1 LFDFKHNH
9 SEAAPSVTANDP
21 SAVFVVKSLLYPL
34 GVVATLGACIW
45 CGGEESGRGPYFLL
59 GFLAFITS
67 AEFFDIVPLRGNR
80 TTLGPLLRLLFDIA
94 VRWGVVVSLL
104 WVLLC
109 VSGFSGRYRE
119 SVIASWALLTPVVLW
134 AGQIAARWLLV
145 NAGERGI
152 PRRRAVII
160 GLTDLGA
167 SLAGKLR
174 GDPLLRTDV
183 LGFFEDRDPGRVA
196 AHESELILGRSADAA
211 RFISQQEV
219 GVVYITLPMSR
230 DTRIL
235 QLLDTLRDC
244 TASVYFVP
252 DLFFCNLI
260 QARFDQVHGIPLVAV
275 RESPFYGMRGAA
287 KRLFDIGVA
296 GALIA
301 LLAPLLALIAI
312 GVKLT
317 SAGPVIFRQRRY
329 GLDGKEIIVYKFR
342 SMSVTED
349 GQRSYTQVS
358 RGDSRVTSIGAFLRR
373 MSLDELPQ
381 LFNVLEGSMS
391 IVGPRPHAIAVNEQY
406 RRLIPSYMI
415 RHKVKPGIT
424 GWAQVH
430 GYRGGDDLEQMK
442 KRIEFDLDYLRNW
455 SLALDFSILFRTVA
469 IVWRDQS
476 AY

>member
-1 LFDFKHNH
+1 MLYISKPH
-9 SEAAPSVTANDP
+9 EAAPSVTANDP

-34 GVVATLGACIW
+34 VVVATLGVSMW
-45 CGGEESGRGPYFLL
+45 WWGEHRRGPYFLL
-59 GFLAFITS
+59 RVLALLTS
-67 AEFFDIVPLRGNR
+67 AELFDSMPLRGER
-80 TTLGPLLRLLFDIA
+80 TSSWVLLRLLFDI
-94 VRWGVVVSLL
+94 VMRWGLLVTFL

-109 VSGFSGRYRE
+109 ASGFSSRYQA
-119 SVIASWALLTPVVLW
+119 SVIASWALLTPLVLW
-134 AGQIAARWLLV
+134 VGQIGARWLLA

-167 SLAGKLR
+167 SLARKLR
-174 GDPLLRTDV
+174 DDPLLRTDV
-183 LGFFEDRDPGRVA
+183 LGFFEDRNPSRVA
-196 AHESELILGRSADAA
+196 AHEVSWILGSSADAA
-211 RFISQQEV
+211 DFISSEEV

-230 DTRIL
+230 EPRIVK
-235 QLLDTLRDC
+235 LLDSLRDC

-260 QARFDQVHGIPLVAV
+260 QARFDQIHGIPLVAV

-296 GALIA
+296 GSLIA
-301 LLAPLLALIAI
+301 LLSPLLALIAI
-312 GVKLT
+312 AVKLT
-317 SAGPVIFRQRRY
+317 SIGPVIFRQKRY

-342 SMSVTED
+342 SMSVVED
-349 GQRSYTQVS
+349 GQRTYTQVS
-358 RGDSRVTSIGAFLRR
+358 RGDSRVTPIGAFLRR

-406 RRLIPSYMI
+406 RRLIPSYMF

-430 GYRGGDDLEQMK
+430 GYRGGDDLELMK

-455 SLALDFSILFRTVA
+455 PLALDFSILFRTVA

>member
-1 LFDFKHNH
+1 MLYISKPN
-9 SEAAPSVTANDP
+9 EAAPSVTANDP

-34 GVVATLGACIW
+34 VVVATLGVSMW
-45 CGGEESGRGPYFLL
+45 WWGEHRRGPYFLL
-59 GFLAFITS
+59 GVLAFITS
-67 AEFFDIVPLRGNR
+67 AELFDVVPLRGAR
-80 TTLGPLLRLLFDIA
+80 TYSWVLLRLLFDIA
-94 VRWGVVVSLL
+94 MRWGLLVTFL

-109 VSGFSGRYRE
+109 TSGFSSRYRE
-119 SVIASWALLTPVVLW
+119 SVIATWALLTPLVLW
-134 AGQIAARWLLV
+134 IGQIGARWLLA

-167 SLAGKLR
+167 SLARKLQD
-174 GDPLLRTDV
+174 DPLLRTDV
-183 LGFFEDRDPGRVA
+183 LGFFEDREPSRVA
-196 AHESELILGRSADAA
+196 AHDICSILGRAADAA
-211 RFISQQEV
+211 QYISRHEV
-219 GVVYITLPMSR
+219 SVVYITLPMSR
-230 DTRIL
+230 DARIL
-235 QLLDTLRDC
+235 ELLDTLRDC

-260 QARFDQVHGIPLVAV
+260 QARFDQIHGIPLVAV

-296 GALIA
+296 GSLIT
-301 LLAPLLALIAI
+301 LLSPLLLLIAI
-312 GVKLT
+312 AVKLT
-317 SAGPVIFRQRRY
+317 SVGPVIFRQKRY

-342 SMSVTED
+342 SMSVVED
-349 GQRSYTQVS
+349 GQRTYTQVS
-358 RGDSRVTSIGAFLRR
+358 RGDSRVTPIGNFLRR

-430 GYRGGDDLEQMK
+430 GYRGGDDLELMK

>member
-1 LFDFKHNH
+1 MLRLKQ
-9 SEAAPSVTANDP
+9 SEAAPGVTATDP

-34 GVVATLGACIW
+34 TVVISLYACVWWWLEIH
-45 CGGEESGRGPYFLL
+45 RGPYFLL
-59 GFLAFITS
+59 GVLAFITS
-67 AEFFDIVPLRGNR
+67 AEFFDIIPLRGGR
-80 TTLGPLLRLLFDIA
+80 TTTGTLLRLLFDITK
-94 VRWGVVVSLL
+94 RWCLVVAFL
-104 WVLLC
+104 WVLLS
-109 VSGFSGRYRE
+109 VSGFSNRYHQQ
-119 SVIASWALLTPVVLW
+119 VIVSWAILTPLLLW
-134 AGQIAARWLLV
+134 AGQLGAGWILV
-145 NAGERGI
+145 HAGERGI

-167 SLAGKLR
+167 SLARNLR

-183 LGFFEDRDPGRVA
+183 LGFFEDRAPSRVA
-196 AHESELILGRSADAA
+196 AHEVRSILGTSAEAA
-211 RFISQQEV
+211 DFISRHDV

-230 DTRIL
+230 DARIVR
-235 QLLDTLRDC
+235 LLDSLRDC

-260 QARFDQVHGIPLVAV
+260 QARFDQIHGIPLVAV
-275 RESPFYGMRGAA
+275 RESPFYGMRGTA
-287 KRLFDIGVA
+287 KRLFDIGIA
-296 GALIA
+296 GSLTA
-301 LLAPLLALIAI
+301 LLSPLLAIIAI
-312 GVKLT
+312 AVKLT
-317 SAGPVIFRQRRY
+317 SPGPVIFRQKRY

-342 SMSVTED
+342 SMTVVED
-349 GQRSYTQVS
+349 GQSTYTQVS
-358 RGDSRVTSIGAFLRR
+358 RGDSRVTPIGGFLRR

-430 GYRGGDDLEQMK
+430 GYRGGDDLELMK

-455 SLALDFSILFRTVA
+455 SLALDISILFRTVA

>member
-1 LFDFKHNH
+1 MFEFKLKPR
-9 SEAAPSVTANDP
+9 EAAPSVTANDP

-34 GVVATLGACIW
+34 AVVATLWSCMW
-45 CGGEESGRGPYFLL
+45 VWEEPHRGPYFLL
-59 GFLAFITS
+59 GVLAFITS
-67 AEFFDIVPLRGNR
+67 AEFFDMVPLRRSR
-80 TTLGPLLRLLFDIA
+80 TPWGSLLRLLFDIT
-94 VRWGVVVSLL
+94 VRWSVVVSLL
-104 WVLLC
+104 WALLC
-109 VSGFSGRYRE
+109 VSGFSRNYRE
-119 SVIASWALLTPVVLW
+119 ATIASWALLTPLVLW
-134 AGQIAARWLLV
+134 GGQLAASWLLV

-167 SLAGKLR
+167 SLAAQLR

-183 LGFFEDRDPGRVA
+183 LGFFEDRHPSRVA
-196 AHESELILGRSADAA
+196 AHESAWILGRSADAA
-211 RFISQQEV
+211 QFISQEEV
-219 GVVYITLPMSR
+219 SVVYITLPMSR
-230 DTRIL
+230 DSRIVR
-235 QLLDTLRDC
+235 LLDTLRDC

-260 QARFDQVHGIPLVAV
+260 HARFDQIHGIPLVAV
-275 RESPFYGMRGAA
+275 TESPFYGMRGAA
-287 KRLFDIGVA
+287 KRLFDIGIA
-296 GALIA
+296 GGLIA
-301 LLAPLLALIAI
+301 LLSPLLAFVAI
-312 GVKLT
+312 SVKLT
-317 SAGPVIFRQRRY
+317 SAGPVIFRQKRY

-349 GQRSYTQVS
+349 GQESYTQVS
-358 RGDSRVTSIGAFLRR
+358 RGDSRVTPIGAFLRR

-430 GYRGGDDLEQMK
+430 GYRGGDDLEHMK

-469 IVWRDQS
+469 IVWRDQK

>member
-1 LFDFKHNH
+1 VLRLKH
-9 SEAAPSVTANDP
+9 SEAAPSVTATDP

-34 GVVATLGACIW
+34 TTVVSLFACVWWRLEIH
-45 CGGEESGRGPYFLL
+45 RGPYFLL
-59 GFLAFITS
+59 GVLAFITS
-67 AEFFDIVPLRGNR
+67 AEFFDIIPLRSGR
-80 TTLGPLLRLLFDIA
+80 TTTGALLHLLFDIA
-94 VRWGVVVSLL
+94 KRWCLVVAFL
-104 WVLLC
+104 WVLLS
-109 VSGFSGRYRE
+109 VSGFSNRYHPA
-119 SVIASWALLTPVVLW
+119 VIVSWAILTPLLLW
-134 AGQIAARWLLV
+134 ACQLGAGWVLV
-145 NAGERGI
+145 HAGERGI

-167 SLAGKLR
+167 SLARNLR
-174 GDPLLRTDV
+174 GDPLLRTDM
-183 LGFFEDRDPGRVA
+183 LGFFEDRDPSRVA
-196 AHESELILGRSADAA
+196 AHEVRSILGTSAEAA
-211 RFISQQEV
+211 DFISRHDV

-230 DTRIL
+230 DARIVG
-235 QLLDTLRDC
+235 LLDSLRDC

-260 QARFDQVHGIPLVAV
+260 QARFDQIHGIPLVAV
-275 RESPFYGMRGAA
+275 RESPFYGMRGTA
-287 KRLFDIGVA
+287 KRLFDIGIA
-296 GALIA
+296 GSLTA
-301 LLAPLLALIAI
+301 LLSPLLAIIAI
-312 GVKLT
+312 AVKLT
-317 SAGPVIFRQRRY
+317 SSGPVIFRQKRY

-342 SMSVTED
+342 SMTVIED
-349 GQRSYTQVS
+349 GQRNYTQVS
-358 RGDSRVTSIGAFLRR
+358 RGDSRVTPIGGFLRR

-430 GYRGGDDLEQMK
+430 GYRGGDDLELMK

-455 SLALDFSILFRTVA
+455 SLALDISILFRTVA

>member
-1 LFDFKHNH
+1 MLYKPKH
-9 SEAAPSVTANDP
+9 SEAAPSVTANDS

-34 GVVATLGACIW
+34 VAVVSLYGCMW
-45 CGGEESGRGPYFLL
+45 WWQEVRRGPYFLL
-59 GFLAFITS
+59 GVLAFITS
-67 AEFFDIVPLRGNR
+67 AEFFEIVPLRGGR
-80 TTLGPLLRLLFDIA
+80 TTIWALLRLLFDIA
-94 VRWGVVVSLL
+94 LRWGLVVAFL

-119 SVIASWALLTPVVLW
+119 AVIVSWTLLTPVALW
-134 AGQIAARWLLV
+134 AGQIGAGWLLI

-160 GLTDLGA
+160 GLTELGA
-167 SLAGKLR
+167 SLARNLR
-174 GDPLLRTDV
+174 EDPLLRTDV
-183 LGFFEDRDPGRVA
+183 LGFFEDRDPSRVA
-196 AHESELILGRSADAA
+196 AHEVRSILGKSADAA
-211 RFISQQEV
+211 EFISRQEV

-230 DTRIL
+230 DARIVG
-235 QLLDTLRDC
+235 LLDSLRDC

-260 QARFDQVHGIPLVAV
+260 QPRFDQIHGIPLVAV
-275 RESPFYGMRGAA
+275 RESPFYGMRGTA
-287 KRLFDIGVA
+287 KRLFDIGIA
-296 GALIA
+296 GSVVA
-301 LLAPLLALIAI
+301 LLSPLLACIAI

-317 SAGPVIFRQRRY
+317 SPGPVIFRQKRY

-342 SMSVTED
+342 SMTVTED
-349 GQRSYTQVS
+349 GQRNYTQVS
-358 RGDSRVTSIGAFLRR
+358 RGDARVTPIGGFLRR

-430 GYRGGDDLEQMK
+430 GYRGGDDLELMK
-442 KRIEFDLDYLRNW
+442 KRVEFDLDYLRNW
-455 SLALDFSILFRTVA
+455 SLALDISILFRTVA

>member
-1 LFDFKHNH
+1 MLYNPKH
-9 SEAAPSVTANDP
+9 SEAAPGVTANDP

-34 GVVATLGACIW
+34 VAVLSLWGCMWWWEAPR
-45 CGGEESGRGPYFLL
+45 RGPYFLL
-59 GFLAFITS
+59 GVLAFIIS
-67 AEFFDIVPLRGNR
+67 SEFFDIVPLRGGR
-80 TTLGPLLRLLFDIA
+80 TIAWALARLLFDIA
-94 VRWGVVVSLL
+94 LRWGLIVAFL

-109 VSGFSGRYRE
+109 VSGFAGNYRE
-119 SVIASWALLTPVVLW
+119 AVIVSWALLTPVVLW
-134 AGQIAARWLLV
+134 SGQIGAGWLLV

-167 SLAGKLR
+167 SLARSLR
-174 GDPLLRTDV
+174 EDPLLRTDV
-183 LGFFEDRDPGRVA
+183 LGFFEDRDPSRVL
-196 AHESELILGRSADAA
+196 AHEAGSILGKSADAA
-211 RFISQQEV
+211 EYISRHEI

-230 DTRIL
+230 DARIVA
-235 QLLDTLRDC
+235 LLDSLRDC

-287 KRLFDIGVA
+287 KRLFDVGIA
-296 GALIA
+296 GSVIA
-301 LLAPLLALIAI
+301 LLSPLLAVIAI

-317 SAGPVIFRQRRY
+317 SPGPVIFRQKRY

-342 SMSVTED
+342 SMTVTED
-349 GQRSYTQVS
+349 GQRDYTQVS
-358 RGDSRVTSIGAFLRR
+358 RGDSRVTPIGGFLRR

-430 GYRGGDDLEQMK
+430 GYRGGDDLELMK

-455 SLALDFSILFRTVA
+455 SLALDISILFRTVA